1 MGRLEGASK
10 RSTGRRGVGGVGL
23 IFRGCHGG
31 CRGVPLRAPAA
42 RLLQRPGWFTPDD
55 RNTGVAGTRGEITV
69 FARARARHSTRP
81 SRVVR
86 STVNDVNGKR
96 FAFSSLLLPSS
107 LPPPSLLFSRSRNRA
122 VVLAVN
128 VFLVPLDLYRQMESL
143 IDPPSLPY
151 LFAVLLSFFFFSTS
165 W

>member
-1 MGRLEGASK
+1 M
-10 RSTGRRGVGGVGL
+10 GGVGL

-107 LPPPSLLFSRSRNRA
+107 LPPP
-122 VVLAVN
+122 
-128 VFLVPLDLYRQMESL
+128 PL
-143 IDPPSLPY
+143 PP
-151 LFAVLLSFFFFSTS
+151 FFSLSQPRGCTRG
-165 W
+165 

>member
-69 FARARARHSTRP
+69 FARARARHSTRTRP

-107 LPPPSLLFSRSRNRA
+107 LPPP
-122 VVLAVN
+122 
-128 VFLVPLDLYRQMESL
+128 
-143 IDPPSLPY
+143 PPSFFLALATARLY
-151 LFAVLLSFFFFSTS
+151 SRLMYSSFRWICTGK
-165 W
+165 WNR

>member
-1 MGRLEGASK
+1 M
-10 RSTGRRGVGGVGL
+10 

-69 FARARARHSTRP
+69 FARARARHSTRTRP

-143 IDPPSLPY
+143 IDPPFLPPVPFRRSSLFF
-151 LFAVLLSFFFFSTS
+151 LFFNIMVKHERGREEG
-165 W
+165 

>member
-1 MGRLEGASK
+1 M
-10 RSTGRRGVGGVGL
+10 

-69 FARARARHSTRP
+69 FARARARHSTRTRP

-143 IDPPSLPY
+143 IDPPFLPPVPFRRSSLFF
-151 LFAVLLSFFFFSTS
+151 LFFNIMVKHERGGEGRRVEF
-165 W
+165 